1 MNASFRTL
9 ALVSATAVATA
20 AATVILPISA
30 VDNAT
35 TRATAAPAPATEA
48 AAPLV
53 TGLPDFTRLV
63 DRVGPAVVNVE
74 AQGKSGM
81 RMIRRGGGNG
91 NVPDDEMPEF
101 FRRFFGPDT
110 PFPGGPHADGSDGPD
125 GLPGD
130 GPRPTSLGSGFLIS
144 ADGYVLTNHHVVDGA
159 DEVTVKLPDRRRFK
173 ANVVGSDAQS
183 DVAVLKIAASGL
195 PYLRVGE
202 SKALKPGQ
210 WVVAIG
216 SPFGLDHSVT
226 AGIVSAVGRSNPYA
240 DQRYVPFIQTDVA
253 INQGNSGGPLLNT
266 SGEVVGINSQIFSNS
281 GGYMGVSFAI
291 PMDVAMNVT
300 DQLRTTGKVAR
311 GQIGVVVQPV
321 PEDAVKA
328 YGLPDTRGAL
338 VNDVRSGGPAE
349 KAGIEPGDVI
359 RAMNGAPIDDSSDL
373 PPMVG
378 AMAPGSSVKLDIL
391 RNGKPIERT
400 IKLGRLDES
409 AVAGNVPRRDDGEN
423 DAPAPAKAGNRLGL
437 AGQDLDADDRG
448 RLGLRAGEGVG
459 LARVESA
466 AARSAGLRPGDVV
479 LRVGPTP
486 VGSAEALDRELS
498 KSRESDTVM
507 LLVRR
512 GGANQFVAITP
523 LADRGRP

>member
-1 MNASFRTL
+1 MNAKFRTL
-9 ALVSATAVATA
+9 ALVSVTAAATA
-20 AATVILPISA
+20 AATVILPIAAGDSA
-30 VDNAT
+30 SP
-35 TRATAAPAPATEA
+35 APAPAVAAQT

-53 TGLPDFTRLV
+53 SGLPDFTRLV
-63 DRVGPAVVNVE
+63 DRVGPAVVNIE
-74 AQGKSGM
+74 AQGKSNIHM
-81 RMIRRGGGNG
+81 NLRGRG
-91 NVPDDEMPEF
+91 NVPDDELPEF
-101 FRRFFGPDT
+101 FRRFFGPDA
-110 PFPGGPHADGSDGPD
+110 PFPGGPQPGGPNGLPD
-125 GLPGD
+125 GVPG
-130 GPRPTSLGSGFLIS
+130 PISQGSGFLIS

-159 DEVTVKLPDRRRFK
+159 DEVTVKLPDRRSFK
-173 ANVVGSDAQS
+173 AKVVGSDAQS
-183 DVAVLKIAASGL
+183 DVAVLKIAANGL
-195 PYLRVGE
+195 PHLRVGE

-226 AGIVSAVGRSNPYA
+226 AGIVSAVGRANPYA

-253 INQGNSGGPLLNT
+253 INRGNSGGPLLNT

-300 DQLRTTGKVAR
+300 EQLRTTGKVAR
-311 GQIGVVVQPV
+311 GQIGVVVQTV

-328 YGLPDTRGAL
+328 YGLPDSRGAL
-338 VNDVRSGGPAE
+338 VNDVRSGGPAD

-359 RAMNGAPIDDSSDL
+359 RAVNGTPIEDSSDL
-373 PPMVG
+373 PPLVG
-378 AMAPGSSVKLDIL
+378 AMAPGSNATLDIL

-400 IKLGRLDES
+400 IKLSKLDET
-409 AVAGNVPRRDDGEN
+409 AVAGNVPRRGGQED

-437 AGQDLDADDRG
+437 AGQDLDADDRS
-448 RLGLRAGEGVG
+448 RLGLRSGEGVG

-479 LRVGPTP
+479 LRVGSTP
-486 VGSAEALDRELS
+486 VGSADALDRELS
-498 KSRESDTVM
+498 RSRESDTVM

-523 LADRGRP
+523 IADRGRP